1 MEARRAPPGH
11 PLGSTHTPRRRGEP
25 GSRSSPKVVRLQEAA
40 AMGLRE
46 GHRCAERMAPSA
58 ASASCAVAGEQLPV
72 RMAGDLRVTR
82 DEHHQASMPPRLRAS
97 EGPCQ
102 RGAVPENIRDVARA
116 SPGVPLRPGHGSGS
130 GDHRGSSWRQPGAEG
145 QRAWSVKGLA
155 TPSIASSSRPPG
167 HLSPLPAQCIQMGV
181 STTANVALAG
191 PHHTAPHRP

>member
-11 PLGSTHTPRRRGEP
+11 PRGSTHTLRRRNEP
-25 GSRSSPKVVRLQEAA
+25 GSRHGAEGEATV
-40 AMGLRE
+40 
-46 GHRCAERMAPSA
+46 APSA
-58 ASASCAVAGEQLPV
+58 WRHPQPQHRVQWQV
-72 RMAGDLRVTR
+72 RMAGDLAGRQTW
-82 DEHHQASMPPRLRAS
+82 APPRRRAARVRAS
-97 EGPCQ
+97 EEPFHETSVVSHGHRLAP
-102 RGAVPENIRDVARA
+102 
-116 SPGVPLRPGHGSGS
+116 PLRPGHGSGS
-130 GDHRGSSWRQPGAEG
+130 GGHRGRSWRQPGAEG